1 MSLPPTSDETVLT
14 ILDRVE
20 DLSEDV
26 VDDDD
31 DDDDDVRPLKIDL
44 GSRAGAATVAKRQ
57 RAASVILMCFIL
69 F

>member
-26 VDDDD
+26 VDDEDED
-31 DDDDDVRPLKIDL
+31 EDVRPLKIDL